1 MINSALRFHR
11 AVFVVVVVVS
21 WYLSS
26 GATVRAQPLQQEAL
40 GSPSL
45 TAAASGASAIEVSWT
60 PVTGAAR
67 YELWVW
73 WDDESGWQRL
83 DSGDLTGTS
92 FAHSGLT
99 PGRTYYYVVAGID
112 QNSVRGAWS
121 SQVPVTLPSTS
132 QALPAPTVAATSSG
146 ADSIAV
152 TWNQVA
158 GASRY
163 ELWFWVNRESG
174 WQQLDDGS
182 LAVTS
187 FSHTGLSAG
196 STYYYAAAAVDANA
210 LRGAWST
217 LVSATVPGTSGNL
230 DAPTLTATSRLTST
244 VELNWTAVP
253 NASRYALYTWW
264 GATTGWQKLDDGNLT
279 ATTYV
284 HSGVTSGL
292 TYYYTVAA
300 LDGAGVLGAWAQN
313 ASVTVPES
321 PANPDLPAERAALSA
336 LYNATDGPN
345 WARNAN
351 WLSESSIA
359 TWHGVVT
366 NEEGRVIELS
376 LASNGLQGTIPSLS
390 ALTELRILS
399 LGSNRLS
406 GSVPDLSYFAN
417 LVALDF
423 DSNQMTGSIPDLSAL
438 TALEWLS
445 LSNNQFSGQIPALSS
460 LTGLTILDLSNN
472 QLTGSIP
479 SVNALTQL
487 GSLSLSGNELS
498 GSIPDLSALT
508 DLTDLHLG
516 ANKLNGPIPDLSALT
531 GLRSLSLSDN
541 ELSGAIPDLG
551 NLSNLA
557 VLEIGNNRLS
567 GSAPDLSA
575 HTSLRLLNLGHNQ
588 LSGPLP
594 DLSALTNLTEL
605 SMPNNQF
612 TGSITNLNSL
622 SKLSWL
628 DLSDNQLTGSLPDPS
643 SLTALTRMGLSHNQL
658 SGTIP
663 SLSRL
668 SKLLHLDLG
677 SNQLTGTV
685 SDLSQLTSLTSLILA
700 SNQLSGPVPDL
711 SALTKLA
718 ALDLSANQ
726 FCLPADYDLTTLGP
740 SAAAHL
746 TSLNLPDCATGRSF
760 NPVAG

>member
-1 MINSALRFHR
+1 MRIHR
-11 AVFVVVVVVS
+11 AAIVIVVVLS
-21 WYLSS
+21 WSMSS
-26 GATVRAQPLQQEAL
+26 GGTVRAQSLQQEL
-40 GSPSL
+40 LESPSL
-45 TAAASGASAIEVSWT
+45 TAAAAGATAIELSWT

-67 YELWVW
+67 YVLWVW
-73 WDDESGWQRL
+73 LDDGTGWQQL
-83 DSGDLTGTS
+83 DRGDLTETS
-92 FAHSGLT
+92 FNHSGLT
-99 PGRTYYYVVAGID
+99 AGRTYYYVVAAID
-112 QNSVRGAWS
+112 NSGVRGEWS
-121 SQVPVTLPSTS
+121 RQTSVTLPTTS
-132 QALPAPTVAATSSG
+132 QPLPAPVVTATNSG
-146 ADSIAV
+146 ANAIAV
-152 TWNQVA
+152 SWNPVA

-163 ELWFWVNRESG
+163 ELWVWVNKESG

-182 LAVTS
+182 LTDTS

-196 STYYYAAAAVDANA
+196 STYYYTAAAVDANA

-217 LVSATVPGTSGNL
+217 PVSATVPGTSGNL
-230 DAPTLTATSRLTST
+230 DAPTLTATSLLTSS

-253 NASRYALYTWW
+253 NASRYVLYTWLD
-264 GATTGWQKLDDGNLT
+264 ASTGWQKLDDGSLT
-279 ATTYV
+279 ATVYV

-300 LDGAGVLGAWAQN
+300 LDSNGVLGAWAQN

-366 NEEGRVIELS
+366 NEEGRVIELT
-376 LASNGLQGTIPSLS
+376 LASNGLQGTIPNLS

-406 GSVPDLSYFAN
+406 GSIPVLSHFTK
-417 LVALDF
+417 LVALDL
-423 DSNQMTGSIPDLSAL
+423 DSNQMTGSIPDLAAL

-445 LSNNQFSGQIPALSS
+445 LSNNQLSGQIPAPGS
-460 LTGLTILDLSNN
+460 LTSLTVLDLSNN

-479 SVNALTQL
+479 AVNALTQL

-516 ANKLNGPIPDLSALT
+516 ANQLNGSIPDLSKLA

-541 ELSGAIPDLG
+541 ELSGAIPNLG
-551 NLSNLA
+551 NLSNLT
-557 VLEIGNNRLS
+557 VLEIGNNQLS

-575 HTSLRLLNLGHNQ
+575 QVGLRLLNLGHNQ
-588 LSGPLP
+588 LSGALP
-594 DLSALTNLTEL
+594 DLSGLTNLTEL
-605 SMPNNQF
+605 SLSNNQF
-612 TGSITNLNSL
+612 TGSITHLSSL
-622 SKLSWL
+622 SKLTWL
-628 DLSDNQLTGSLPDPS
+628 DLSNNQLTGSLPDPS
-643 SLTALTRMGLSHNQL
+643 SLTELTRLDLSHNQL

-663 SLSRL
+663 VLSAL
-668 SKLLHLDLG
+668 SKLLHLNLG
-677 SNQLTGTV
+677 SNKLTGTV
-685 SDLSQLTSLTSLILA
+685 TNLSPLTSLTSLILA
-700 SNQLSGPVPDL
+700 SNRLSGPVPDL
-711 SALTKLA
+711 SALVKLA
-718 ALDLSANQ
+718 TLDLSANQ
-726 FCLPADYDLTTLGP
+726 FCLSADYDLTSLEP
-740 SAAAHL
+740 SVAAHL
-746 TSLNLPDCATGRSF
+746 TSLNLPDCA
-760 NPVAG
+760 AGQLFGPSAG